1 MSRRRTPTPTILPPV
16 PVRIVLEFAAQERQA
31 RTTGAAGDPTHEL
44 MARKLEGA
52 IETHSPAPAGARVLI
67 GGSKLA
73 APIFHKIKPD
83 FVNVVMAGLSALERA
98 GIRPRRIVE
107 DGAPGVAAMAN
118 AFATHAKIDRVD
130 TGRLEEIGGD
140 AVLSIA
146 DALVWTDDG
155 ARFELLRAAHA
166 SGDWIIWEPR
176 AAFTASNGANYRT
189 FVGVRKTLLEGGAL

>member
-67 GGSKLA
+67 GGTRDGLDEDAAGELMSGLA
-73 APIFHKIKPD
+73 R
-83 FVNVVMAGLSALERA
+83 LEAA
-98 GIRPRRIVE
+98 GIRPRHIVTAINRGAADTACAIASRAHIARTCAPPE
-107 DGAPGVAAMAN
+107 DHELLLMMSEALAWITREPESMA
-118 AFATHAKIDRVD
+118 T
-130 TGRLEEIGGD
+130 
-140 AVLSIA
+140 
-146 DALVWTDDG
+146 
-155 ARFELLRAAHA
+155 LRAAHA